1 MFFLPRGGPEP
12 TPEQKKALSDHLT
25 WCQTRYNE
33 MLTGLDTFSLEK
45 GTPLIHRSRTSLTE
59 LKAAPEMGAPRITG
73 ELLSATKTSRL
84 DCPYIFVAV
93 VMNPADNFPAGGGRP
108 FNGGFNTG
116 GGIVVLSSFALEKL
130 PNFQSTLEHELGHAF
145 GLPHID
151 AYGQDMTASASI
163 MSYNPAHHTR
173 GMQPS
178 ATPGTLLREDA
189 FGLSFNRRAFPKLAA
204 NRTQAFPPGSA
215 RPKLV
220 SLGPM
225 TIDGQPPYELAI
237 KTDSGETFGTKVS
250 NIVQNQIAPSAGG
263 KFDATSMWQS
273 APSQTGVAS
282 VVVTFPLSVMLSGVV
297 VHSQHS
303 GSYNAADHVQVEAFA
318 SDGSRVVADAPLV
331 RPDSLVPLFAP
342 TTAKIWRLSFHAAN
356 NKEVTLRGIQFFT
369 RYGEVFPPPV
379 PANND
384 AGFAR

>member
-1 MFFLPRGGPEP
+1 M
-12 TPEQKKALSDHLT
+12 LS
-25 WCQTRYNE
+25 
-33 MLTGLDTFSLEK
+33 GLDTFTLER
-45 GTPLIHRSRTSLTE
+45 GTPLIHRSRTSLAE

-73 ELLSATKTSRL
+73 ELLGATRFNRL

-93 VMNPADNFPAGGGRP
+93 VMNPTDSFPAGGGRP

-116 GGIVVLSSFALEKL
+116 GGIVVLSSFALEHL

-145 GLPHID
+145 GLPHSD

-178 ATPGTLLREDA
+178 RTPGTLLREDV
-189 FGLSFNRRAFPKLAA
+189 FGLSSNRRAFPKLAA
-204 NRTQAFPPGSA
+204 GRTQTFPPGSV

-220 SLGPM
+220 PLGPM
-225 TIDGQPPYELAI
+225 TIDGQPPYEVAI
-237 KTDSGETFGTKVS
+237 KTASGETFGTKVS
-250 NIVQNQIAPSAGG
+250 NIVHNPIAPSAGG

-282 VVVTFPLSVMLSGVV
+282 VLVTFPLPVSLSAVG

-303 GSYNAADHVQVEAFA
+303 GSYNAADRVQVEALGG
-318 SDGSRVVADAPLV
+318 DGARLLADSALQAEGAI
-331 RPDSLVPLFAP
+331 VPLHEPVSARV
-342 TTAKIWRLSFHAAN
+342 WRLSFHAQN

-369 RYGEVFPPPV
+369 RYGEIFPPSV
-379 PANND
+379 PTSND
-384 AGFAR
+384 AGFLR